1 MLHKVKVGASI
12 LSARF
17 SHLAEEIERVE
28 RSGADFLHFDIM
40 DGSITNAI
48 TFGPSLIKSLRK
60 LSNLPFDVHCYL
72 LDPMKHIESVIDS
85 GADSITIHIEAS
97 GEVFCTL
104 DLIRERG
111 IETGIALLPE
121 TPPLS
126 ISQVLD
132 VIDSITIVT
141 VDVMRYG
148 SWRFIPSM
156 LRKIKE
162 TRELIGEA
170 RSRIELKAD
179 GGINL
184 KNARDVIAAGARSLV
199 VGGALFG
206 SNNMAETVRSLKEED
221 H

>member
-1 MLHKVKVGASI
+1 MGASI

-28 RSGADFLHFDIM
+28 RSGVDFLHFDIM

-48 TFGPSLIKSLRK
+48 TFGPLLIKSLRE
-60 LSNLPFDVHCYL
+60 LSSLPFDVHCYL
-72 LDPMKHIESVIDS
+72 LDPMKHIEPVIDS

-97 GEVFCTL
+97 GKVIYTL

-111 IETGIALLPE
+111 IEAGVALLPE

-126 ISQVLD
+126 ISQILD
-132 VIDSITIVT
+132 VVNSVTIVT
-141 VDVMRYG
+141 VDVMKYG
-148 SWRFIPSM
+148 SWEFIPTM

-162 TRELIGEA
+162 TRELIGEVP
-170 RSRIELKAD
+170 SVIELKVD

-184 KNARDVIAAGARSLV
+184 KNARDVIAAGAQSLV
-199 VGGALFG
+199 VGGTLFE
-206 SNNMAETVRSLKEED
+206 SSNMAETVRSLKGED
-221 H
+221 R